1 MLPCVTSMGYM
12 SATEILDE
20 LDRGA
25 SGGDTRVSSSGDD
38 ELGGVIFI
46 CRGARVS
53 GTRRTRR
60 PTKKHSRALPLGW
73 RLPGSSRARDPWTF
87 FVRSERRAGVTESE

>member
-1 MLPCVTSMGYM
+1 VLPCVTSMGYM

-25 SGGDTRVSSSGDD
+25 LGGDTRVSSSGDD

-46 CRGARVS
+46 CR
-53 GTRRTRR
+53 
-60 PTKKHSRALPLGW
+60 
-73 RLPGSSRARDPWTF
+73 
-87 FVRSERRAGVTESE
+87 

>member
-1 MLPCVTSMGYM
+1 MSVLPGVKMAGYK

-25 SGGDTRVSSSGDD
+25 SGEYMRMSSSGDD

-46 CRGARVS
+46 CR
-53 GTRRTRR
+53 
-60 PTKKHSRALPLGW
+60 
-73 RLPGSSRARDPWTF
+73 
-87 FVRSERRAGVTESE
+87 

>member
-1 MLPCVTSMGYM
+1 MFGRALKGARLLYGIRERKPPGRRLSVLPGVKMAGYK

-25 SGGDTRVSSSGDD
+25 SGEDMRVSSSGDD

-46 CRGARVS
+46 CR
-53 GTRRTRR
+53 
-60 PTKKHSRALPLGW
+60 
-73 RLPGSSRARDPWTF
+73 
-87 FVRSERRAGVTESE
+87 

>member
-1 MLPCVTSMGYM
+1 VLPCVTSMGYM

-46 CRGARVS
+46 CR
-53 GTRRTRR
+53 
-60 PTKKHSRALPLGW
+60 
-73 RLPGSSRARDPWTF
+73 
-87 FVRSERRAGVTESE
+87 